1 MPLLL
6 SSPGEERDGVRPKGE
21 TAVVSAVVEVGV
33 GVGVRE
39 AVSSSSPGGA
49 WEGGG
54 VGGVPSRRTYS

>member
-33 GVGVRE
+33 AVRE